1 MLEKRGTRST
11 WSRMVPPRTT
21 RCSPGRYDL
30 VLMDRQMPL
39 VDFADKLSRRGRRRP
54 FTFALT
60 ADARLG

>member
-11 WSRMVPPRTT
+11 WSRMVPPRSR
-21 RCSPGRYDL
+21 RCTPGSWDL
-30 VLMDRQMPL
+30 VLIDRQMPL
-39 VDFADKLSRRGRRRP
+39 VDLAGELSRRGRRRP